1 MVEIREKMGEI
12 MFFGYYEHNLD
23 DRNRLMIPSKIRDE
37 LKPGE
42 VIYAVK
48 GFDGCLAI
56 YSEAGFENLMKE
68 VKFLSNMDKEART
81 YLRILLSSVTPLNLD
96 KLGRISLPVLLTEKH
111 HIKKSVVVLG
121 INDHFEIWDKELYE
135 AYQKEHEAKFEDVA
149 DMLVKRNG
157 EL

>member
-42 VIYAVK
+42 ALYAVK

-56 YSEAGFENLMKE
+56 YSETGFEKLMKDVE
-68 VKFLSNMDKEART
+68 LLSNMDKEART

-96 KLGRISLPVLLTEKH
+96 KLGRISLPTLLAEKH
-111 HIKKSVVVLG
+111 HIKKNVVVLG
-121 INDHFEIWDKELYE
+121 LNDHFEIWDKDSYE
-135 AYQKEHEAKFEDVA
+135 AYQKEHESLFEDVA

-157 EL
+157 